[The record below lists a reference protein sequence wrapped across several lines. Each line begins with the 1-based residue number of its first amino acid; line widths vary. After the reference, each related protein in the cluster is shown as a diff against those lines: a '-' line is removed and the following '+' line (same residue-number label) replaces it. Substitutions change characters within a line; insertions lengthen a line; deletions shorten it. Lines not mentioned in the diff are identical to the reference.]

1 MGDELFTVIRNRDNT
16 VDYVFNESLMDE
28 LFKPF
33 LVHMEE
39 QMITILVIT
48 DEQTEWER
56 KFTNCMKNFARRYCP
71 YEFHLKNEI
80 FAIDIVRDI
89 QCRYGKRYNVI
100 ILDKPIDK
108 RIEREILLPCL
119 NGRIITTNN
128 YYDYAKG
135 LEPAKL

>member
-1 MGDELFTVIRNRDNT
+1 MSNELFTVIRNRDNT

-28 LFKPF
+28 LLKPF

-39 QMITILVIT
+39 QMVTILVIT

-56 KFTNCMKNFARRYCP
+56 KFTNCMKNFTRRYCQ

-89 QCRYGKRYNVI
+89 QCRCGKRYNVI

-108 RIEREILLPCL
+108 RIEREVLLPQL
-119 NGRIITTNN
+119 NWNIIKTNN
-128 YYDYAKG
+128 YTEYAKDSK
-135 LEPAKL
+135 E